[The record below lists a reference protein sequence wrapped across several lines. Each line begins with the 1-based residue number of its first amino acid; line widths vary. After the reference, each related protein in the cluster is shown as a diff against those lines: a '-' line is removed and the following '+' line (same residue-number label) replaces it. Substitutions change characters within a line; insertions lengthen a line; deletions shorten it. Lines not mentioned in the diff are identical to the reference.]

1 MYSQPPFT
9 HGTENTGKTM
19 RIISGRLGGRRIKT
33 VEGEGYRPAMGKTRE
48 SLFSMLTSRGVV
60 WEGARVLD
68 LFAGSGQLAI
78 EALSRGASR
87 AVLCDSSHDACK
99 IISKNLEKTHLSAA
113 SEVICR
119 DYARALKKLAGEKFD
134 IVFLDPPYKL
144 RLIDGVLARLA
155 QAESVSDGGIIVCED
170 ERPEPYRADGYT
182 VIKHGHYGRIYITVL
197 KKEDNGGDTR
207 DGNGEL

>member
-1 MYSQPPFT
+1 MMRVI
-9 HGTENTGKTM
+9 TGKA
-19 RIISGRLGGRRIKT
+19 RGVRLETLAGDAT
-33 VEGEGYRPAMGKTRE
+33 RPTSERAKE
-48 SLFSMLTSRGVV
+48 ALFSTISNYIP
-60 WEGARVLD
+60 GAVLLD

-99 IISKNLEKTHLSAA
+99 IISKNLEKTRLSAA

-119 DYARALKKLAGEKFD
+119 DYARALKELAGKKFD